1 MGHSPGYREP
11 ELVVDDSIV
20 DDDDMVP
27 DLMPGNDAAWE
38 DNLNSTFPTDVNN
51 NWATDGGYSTWDDP
65 NTVAAWTKGTSG
77 GLDFNSMDYTNR
89 IDHDFNIDGRDNHE
103 ENMWWSQEERDKCKR
118 PGPGVL
124 PPVLADALHD
134 PNHSLFSINFTSFP
148 SVPTV
153 SKDHILPSNSIAP
166 SNSAGGHPSSH
177 LLPESSAPSES
188 ETRKSVPHPNA
199 YYCPKDNGWVILFW
213 KASAVAPPL
222 AKSYL
227 EGENLPLPDQHRR
240 RRTPSCVD
248 EGEHP
253 FGKPNKTHHFHK
265 YEKAFDSHKL
275 TTPYR
280 QDQWHS
286 LQIAKQKRRVG
297 AIMDNDIISAIN
309 VDDVDLD
316 ETDAEEEEGKL
327 LDLYVCCQC
336 TFYCVASGVIPG
348 VIPRKHLDE
357 LIREKKSHPP
367 VGKTGEQAVALAVE
381 TFLT

>member
-11 ELVVDDSIV
+11 ELVIDDSIV

-27 DLMPGNDAAWE
+27 DLMPGNDPTWE
-38 DNLNSTFPTDVNN
+38 DSINSTDVHNG
-51 NWATDGGYSTWDDP
+51 WATDGWDDQ
-65 NTVAAWTKGTSG
+65 NNIAAWTKGTSS
-77 GLDFNSMDYTNR
+77 GLDFGPMDYTNR
-89 IDHDFNIDGRDNHE
+89 IDFNIDGRDNQE
-103 ENMWWSQEERDKCKR
+103 ENMWWSKEERDKWKR
-118 PGPGVL
+118 PGPGFL

-148 SVPTV
+148 SITTA
-153 SKDHILPSNSIAP
+153 SKDHIQPSSSIAP
-166 SNSAGGHPSSH
+166 SNSAGSHPSTH
-177 LLPESSAPSES
+177 PLPDSTAPTES

-240 RRTPSCVD
+240 KTTPSCVD

-286 LQIAKQKRRVG
+286 QQLAKQKRRVG
-297 AIMDNDIISAIN
+297 AIMDNDMINVIN
-309 VDDVDLD
+309 VDDFDLD

-348 VIPRKHLDE
+348 VIPKKHLDE
-357 LIREKKSHPP
+357 LVREKKNHPP
-367 VGKTGEQAVALAVE
+367 PGKTGEQAVALAIE